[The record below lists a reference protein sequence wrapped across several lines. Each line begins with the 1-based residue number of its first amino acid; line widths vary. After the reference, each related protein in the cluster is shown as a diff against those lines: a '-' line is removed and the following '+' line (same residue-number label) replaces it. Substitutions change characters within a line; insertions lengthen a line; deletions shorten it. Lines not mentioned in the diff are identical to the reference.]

1 MVSNI
6 IYDEKN
12 DNLYLLIYKLGKGS
26 YATVW
31 FSIQLKGFVN
41 NIKTKK
47 KIDLHHYALKI
58 HNPEDYDEGML
69 ETKID
74 SYLSLNGKRSE
85 LINYPKSHFVYDE
98 SIVIV
103 VYETALCSLY
113 DFHKIYKRNFE
124 EEFVNK
130 ITPYLRES
138 INFVHDCGFIHAD
151 IKPENYLLMGTNKLQ
166 NDIYNDIQ
174 KFNIMSKIS
183 IINILK
189 KKIIYENII
198 QVFKP
203 VLKQLLLELT
213 SSFNLTDNLLS
224 DEDDSEHTDENSN
237 SSKSSSYESYE
248 NDYSYEESE
257 FYNTDCESYNS
268 SENEFTKEYDKFH
281 TNKILYEYYKEDN
294 KSEDNKSEDNKSEDN
309 KSEDNINN
317 NNINNNN
324 IKDNND
330 ENYEFIKKY
339 LENPIIKL
347 TDFGLMQK
355 QTDKCRTIQTRYYRA
370 PEVLL
375 GCKYD
380 KNIDFWSLTC
390 TIHELITGKIL
401 FDVEK
406 NIYIKKIDKDI
417 IQIKL
422 ILMNYYLQEDFKEF
436 WELYLKLRRTPRS
449 ELFLN
454 QDGTVKG
461 PLFLST
467 ISKFDMRTAHNMPSF

>member
-47 KIDLHHYALKI
+47 KIDIHHYALKI
-58 HNPEDYDEGML
+58 HNEEDYDEGML

-74 SYLSLNGKRSE
+74 SYLSKNGKRSE

-98 SIVIV
+98 SVVIV
-103 VYETALCSLY
+103 VYETALCALY

-130 ITPYLRES
+130 ITPLLRES

-224 DEDDSEHTDENSN
+224 DEDDSEHTDENS
-237 SSKSSSYESYE
+237 SSSNSSSYESYE
-248 NDYSYEESE
+248 NDYNYEESE
-257 FYNTDCESYNS
+257 FSNTDCESYNS

-294 KSEDNKSEDNKSEDN
+294 KSEDNINN
-309 KSEDNINN
+309 NN
-317 NNINNNN
+317 NNIN
-324 IKDNND
+324 

-406 NIYIKKIDKDI
+406 NIYIKKIDKDVL
-417 IQIKL
+417 QIKL
-422 ILMNYYLQEDFKEF
+422 ILKYYYLHEDFSGF
-436 WELYLKLRRTPRS
+436 WELYSKLRHTPRS

-454 QDGTVKG
+454 NNGTLKG
-461 PLFLST
+461 STLFY
-467 ISKFDMRTAHNMPSF
+467 IH

>member
-12 DNLYLLIYKLGKGS
+12 DNLYLLIYILGKGS

-58 HNPEDYDEGML
+58 HNEEDYDEGML

-74 SYLSLNGKRSE
+74 SYLSKNGKRSE

-166 NDIYNDIQ
+166 NDIYNDIL

-189 KKIIYENII
+189 KKINYENII

-213 SSFNLTDNLLS
+213 SSFNLTDNLLY
-224 DEDDSEHTDENSN
+224 DEDDSEHTDENS
-237 SSKSSSYESYE
+237 SSSSYESSYDE

-281 TNKILYEYYKEDN
+281 TNKILYEYYKDDN
-294 KSEDNKSEDNKSEDN
+294 KSED
-309 KSEDNINN
+309 
-317 NNINNNN
+317 NINNNN

-347 TDFGLMQK
+347 TDFGLMKK

-375 GCKYD
+375 GCKYN

-390 TIHELITGKIL
+390 TIYELNTGKIL

-406 NIYIKKIDKDI
+406 NIYNKKIDKDV

-422 ILMNYYLQEDFKEF
+422 ILAYYLQEDLGEF
-436 WELYLKLRRTPRS
+436 LKLHSEIVQGPRVD
-449 ELFLN
+449 LFIN
-454 QDGTVKG
+454 EDGTLKG
-461 PLFLST
+461 PIIPF
-467 ISKFDMRTAHNMPSF
+467 IRG

>member
-1 MVSNI
+1 MISNI

-12 DNLYLLIYKLGKGS
+12 DNLYLLIYILGKGS

-31 FSIQLKGFVN
+31 FSIQLKSFVN

-58 HNPEDYDEGML
+58 HNEEDYDEGML

-74 SYLSLNGKRSE
+74 SYLSQNGKRSN
-85 LINYPKSHFVYDE
+85 LINYPKSHFIYDE
-98 SIVIV
+98 NIVIV

-130 ITPYLRES
+130 ITPLLKES
-138 INFVHDCGFIHAD
+138 INFVHECGYIHAD

-166 NDIYNDIQ
+166 NDIYNDIL
-174 KFNIMSKIS
+174 KFNIMTKIS
-183 IINILK
+183 ILNIIK
-189 KKIIYENII
+189 KKITFENII

-213 SSFNLTDNLLS
+213 SSFNLTDNLLC
-224 DEDDSEHTDENSN
+224 DEDDSEYTE
-237 SSKSSSYESYE
+237 SKSSSLSDSNNSYK
-248 NDYSYEESE
+248 NDDLSYEESE

-268 SENEFTKEYDKFH
+268 SENEFNKKYDKFH
-281 TNKILYEYYKEDN
+281 TNKILYEYYLQDN
-294 KSEDNKSEDNKSEDN
+294 KSNDEDCNKQENYY
-309 KSEDNINN
+309 
-317 NNINNNN
+317 
-324 IKDNND
+324 D

-355 QTDKCRTIQTRYYRA
+355 QTDKNRTIQTRYYRA

-375 GCKYD
+375 GYNYD

-390 TIHELITGKIL
+390 TIYELITGKIL

-406 NIYIKKIDKDI
+406 NIYIKKIDKDV

-422 ILMNYYLQEDFKEF
+422 ILDYYIKNDICAYWHVYRMTKNS
-436 WELYLKLRRTPRS
+436 PRS
-449 ELFLN
+449 DTLVN
-454 QDGTVKG
+454 CDGTLKQ
-461 PLFLST
+461 FRS
-467 ISKFDMRTAHNMPSF
+467 

>member
-1 MVSNI
+1 MVTNI

-58 HNPEDYDEGML
+58 HNEEDYDEGML

-74 SYLSLNGKRSE
+74 SYLSLNGKRSN

-124 EEFVNK
+124 EEFVDK
-130 ITPYLRES
+130 ITPLLRES

-166 NDIYNDIQ
+166 NDIYNDIL

-189 KKIIYENII
+189 KKINYENII
-198 QVFKP
+198 QIFKP

-213 SSFNLTDNLLS
+213 SSFNLSDNLLY
-224 DEDDSEHTDENSN
+224 DEDDSEHTDESTS
-237 SSKSSSYESYE
+237 SSKSSSYETSQD
-248 NDYSYEESE
+248 NDDYSYEESE

-268 SENEFTKEYDKFH
+268 SENEFTKKYDKFH
-281 TNKILYEYYKEDN
+281 TNKILYEYYREDN
-294 KSEDNKSEDNKSEDN
+294 KSDEEKQN
-309 KSEDNINN
+309 
-317 NNINNNN
+317 
-324 IKDNND
+324 NND

-390 TIHELITGKIL
+390 TIYELITGKIL

-406 NIYIKKIDKDI
+406 NIFNKKIDKDV

-422 ILMNYYLQEDFKEF
+422 ILE
-436 WELYLKLRRTPRS
+436 YLKDHDLDAYWRVYTLIQEKAPRFGA
-449 ELFLN
+449 FLN
-454 QDGTVKG
+454 KDGCLKQFRK
-461 PLFLST
+461 L
-467 ISKFDMRTAHNMPSF
+467 

>member
-12 DNLYLLIYKLGKGS
+12 DNLYLLIYILGKGS

-47 KIDLHHYALKI
+47 KIDLHHYALKV

-74 SYLSLNGKRSE
+74 SYLSQNGKRSN
-85 LINYPKSHFVYDE
+85 LINYPKSYFVYDE
-98 SIVIV
+98 NIVIV

-113 DFHKIYKRNFE
+113 DFLKIYKRNFD
-124 EEFVNK
+124 EEFVKK
-130 ITPYLRES
+130 ITPSLKES

-166 NDIYNDIQ
+166 NDIYNDIL

-198 QVFKP
+198 QIFKP

-213 SSFNLTDNLLS
+213 ASFNFTDNLLC
-224 DEDDSEHTDENSN
+224 DEDDSEYTESKSS
-237 SSKSSSYESYE
+237 SSKSSSYNSSYSY

-281 TNKILYEYYKEDN
+281 INKILYEYYKEDN
-294 KSEDNKSEDNKSEDN
+294 KSEGDKQ
-309 KSEDNINN
+309 INN
-317 NNINNNN
+317 S
-324 IKDNND
+324 ND

-380 KNIDFWSLTC
+380 KNIDLWSLTC

-417 IQIKL
+417 IQMKL
-422 ILMNYYLQEDFKEF
+422 ILEHFLKVDVFACWRIMRLIGEAPRKTSYL
-436 WELYLKLRRTPRS
+436 
-449 ELFLN
+449 N
-454 QDGTVKG
+454 IDGTFKQ
-461 PLFLST
+461 LRQL
-467 ISKFDMRTAHNMPSF
+467 

>member
-47 KIDLHHYALKI
+47 KIDLHHYALKV
-58 HNPEDYDEGML
+58 HNEEDYDEGML

-74 SYLSLNGKRSE
+74 SYLSKNGKRSE

-113 DFHKIYKRNFE
+113 DFHKIFKRNFE

-130 ITPYLRES
+130 ITPLLKES
-138 INFVHDCGFIHAD
+138 INFVHDCGYIHGD
-151 IKPENYLLMGTNKLQ
+151 IKPENYLLMGINKLQ
-166 NDIYNDIQ
+166 NDIYNDIL

-189 KKIIYENII
+189 KKINYENII
-198 QVFKP
+198 QIFKP
-203 VLKQLLLELT
+203 ILKQLLLELT
-213 SSFNLTDNLLS
+213 SSFNLTDNLLY
-224 DEDDSEHTDENSN
+224 DEDDSEYTDED
-237 SSKSSSYESYE
+237 SSSGSSLRESSLSY

-281 TNKILYEYYKEDN
+281 INKIVYEYYRDDN
-294 KSEDNKSEDNKSEDN
+294 KSEENKQ
-309 KSEDNINN
+309 NN
-317 NNINNNN
+317 NN
-324 IKDNND
+324 D
-330 ENYEFIKKY
+330 EKYEFIKKY

-347 TDFGLMQK
+347 TDFGLMKK

-390 TIHELITGKIL
+390 TIYELITGKIL

-422 ILMNYYLQEDFKEF
+422 ILEYLLKDDVDAYLRIYDRIHNEASRKEAF
-436 WELYLKLRRTPRS
+436 VNK
-449 ELFLN
+449 
-454 QDGTVKG
+454 DGTLKQFRSDNS
-461 PLFLST
+461 L
-467 ISKFDMRTAHNMPSF
+467 I

>member
-31 FSIQLKGFVN
+31 FSIQLKSFVN

-47 KIDLHHYALKI
+47 KIDLHHYALKV

-74 SYLSLNGKRSE
+74 SYLSLNGKRSN
-85 LINYPKSHFVYDE
+85 LINYPKSHFVYDDN
-98 SIVIV
+98 IVIV

-113 DFHKIYKRNFE
+113 DFLKVYKRNFD
-124 EEFVNK
+124 EEFVKK
-130 ITPYLRES
+130 ITPSLKES
-138 INFVHDCGFIHAD
+138 IDFVHDCGFIHAD
-151 IKPENYLLMGTNKLQ
+151 IKPENYLLMGSNKLQ
-166 NDIYNDIQ
+166 NDIYNDIL

-189 KKIIYENII
+189 KKITYENII
-198 QVFKP
+198 QIFKP

-213 SSFNLTDNLLS
+213 TTFNFTDNLLY
-224 DEDDSEHTDENSN
+224 DEDDSEYTDE
-237 SSKSSSYESYE
+237 SSSRSSYESSCSY

-268 SENEFTKEYDKFH
+268 SENEFTKEHDKFH
-281 TNKILYEYYKEDN
+281 INKILYEYYRDDN
-294 KSEDNKSEDNKSEDN
+294 KSEDNKQ
-309 KSEDNINN
+309 NN
-317 NNINNNN
+317 N
-324 IKDNND
+324 DND

-347 TDFGLMQK
+347 TDFGLMKRQS
-355 QTDKCRTIQTRYYRA
+355 DKCRTIQTRYYRA

-390 TIHELITGKIL
+390 SIHELITGKIL

-406 NIYIKKIDKDI
+406 NIYIKKIDKDV
-417 IQIKL
+417 IQMKL
-422 ILMNYYLQEDFKEF
+422 ILEH
-436 WELYLKLRRTPRS
+436 YLKEDIDAFWRTLTVIRNAPRKD
-449 ELFLN
+449 LFLN
-454 QDGTVKG
+454 TDGTFRQLRKLLVR
-461 PLFLST
+461 
-467 ISKFDMRTAHNMPSF
+467 DMD

>member
-47 KIDLHHYALKI
+47 KIDLHHYALKV
-58 HNPEDYDEGML
+58 HNEEDYDEGML

-74 SYLSLNGKRSE
+74 SYLSKNGKRSE

-98 SIVIV
+98 ETVIV

-130 ITPYLRES
+130 ITPLLRES

-166 NDIYNDIQ
+166 NDIYNDIL

-189 KKIIYENII
+189 KKINYENII

-213 SSFNLTDNLLS
+213 STFNLTDNLLY
-224 DEDDSEHTDENSN
+224 DEDDSEHTDE
-237 SSKSSSYESYE
+237 SSRSSYESSNDE
-248 NDYSYEESE
+248 DDYSYEESE

-281 TNKILYEYYKEDN
+281 INKILYEYY
-294 KSEDNKSEDNKSEDN
+294 SEDNKSLDEKQ
-309 KSEDNINN
+309 NN
-317 NNINNNN
+317 
-324 IKDNND
+324 NND

-347 TDFGLMQK
+347 TDFGLMKK

-406 NIYIKKIDKDI
+406 NIYNKKIDKDV

-422 ILMNYYLQEDFKEF
+422 IL
-436 WELYLKLRRTPRS
+436 LYFYERNH
-449 ELFLN
+449 EGFLN
-454 QDGTVKG
+454 LYSEIKQAPRAELLINEDGTLKG
-461 PLFLST
+461 PFITL
-467 ISKFDMRTAHNMPSF
+467 

>member
-47 KIDLHHYALKI
+47 KIDIHHYALKI
-58 HNPEDYDEGML
+58 HNEEDYDEGML

-74 SYLSLNGKRSE
+74 SYLSKNGKRSN

-98 SIVIV
+98 NIVIV

-130 ITPYLRES
+130 INNSLRES
-138 INFVHDCGFIHAD
+138 IEFVHDCGFIHAD
-151 IKPENYLLMGTNKLQ
+151 IKPENYLLMGINKLQ
-166 NDIYNDIQ
+166 NDIYNDIL

-189 KKIIYENII
+189 KKITYENII

-203 VLKQLLLELT
+203 VLKQLLHELT
-213 SSFNLTDNLLS
+213 SSFNLTDNLLY
-224 DEDDSEHTDENSN
+224 DDDSEYTESDDNSDSYNSEQYDEQNS
-237 SSKSSSYESYE
+237 Y
-248 NDYSYEESE
+248 ESE

-268 SENEFTKEYDKFH
+268 SENEFTKEYDNFH
-281 TNKILYEYYKEDN
+281 TNKILFEYYREDKKNEDETNN
-294 KSEDNKSEDNKSEDN
+294 KNLEN
-309 KSEDNINN
+309 
-317 NNINNNN
+317 
-324 IKDNND
+324 NND

-375 GCKYD
+375 GIKYD
-380 KNIDFWSLTC
+380 KNIDFWSLYC
-390 TIHELITGKIL
+390 TIYELKTGKIL

-406 NIYIKKIDKDI
+406 NIYIKKIDKDV

-422 ILMNYYLQEDFKEF
+422 ILEYLFKDDISAYLA
-436 WELYLKLRRTPRS
+436 LYNKIKNSPRRDT
-449 ELFLN
+449 FLN
-454 QDGTVKG
+454 VDGTLK
-461 PLFLST
+461 
-467 ISKFDMRTAHNMPSF
+467 H

>member
-6 IYDEKN
+6 IYDDKN

-47 KIDLHHYALKI
+47 KIDLHHYALKV
-58 HNPEDYDEGML
+58 HNEEDYDEGML

-74 SYLSLNGKRSE
+74 SYLSKNGKRSE

-166 NDIYNDIQ
+166 NDIYNDIL

-189 KKIIYENII
+189 KKINYENII
-198 QVFKP
+198 QIFKP

-213 SSFNLTDNLLS
+213 SSFNLSDNILY
-224 DEDDSEHTDENSN
+224 DEDDSEHTDENS
-237 SSKSSSYESYE
+237 SSSSYESSYNE

-281 TNKILYEYYKEDN
+281 INKILYEYY
-294 KSEDNKSEDNKSEDN
+294 SEDNKSEDNKQE
-309 KSEDNINN
+309 NN
-317 NNINNNN
+317 NND
-324 IKDNND
+324 DNYD
-330 ENYEFIKKY
+330 FIKKY

-406 NIYIKKIDKDI
+406 NIYNKKIDKDV

-422 ILMNYYLQEDFKEF
+422 ILNYYLQTDLREF
-436 WELYLKLRRTPRS
+436 LKLFLLIKKAPRTDQFIS
-449 ELFLN
+449 K
-454 QDGTVKG
+454 DGTLKG
-461 PLFLST
+461 PIF
-467 ISKFDMRTAHNMPSF
+467 SF

>member
-47 KIDLHHYALKI
+47 KIDLHHYALKV
-58 HNPEDYDEGML
+58 HNEEDYDEGML

-74 SYLSLNGKRSE
+74 SYLSQNGKRSN
-85 LINYPKSHFVYDE
+85 LINYPKSHFIYDE

-113 DFHKIYKRNFE
+113 DFHKIYKRNFDE
-124 EEFVNK
+124 DFVNK

-138 INFVHDCGFIHAD
+138 ITFVHDCGFIHAD

-166 NDIYNDIQ
+166 NDIYNDIL

-189 KKIIYENII
+189 KKINYENII
-198 QVFKP
+198 QIFKP

-213 SSFNLTDNLLS
+213 SSFNLTDNLLY
-224 DEDDSEHTDENSN
+224 DEDDSEHTDE
-237 SSKSSSYESYE
+237 SSSSSSYESYDE
-248 NDYSYEESE
+248 DDDYSYEESE

-281 TNKILYEYYKEDN
+281 INKILYEYYREDN
-294 KSEDNKSEDNKSEDN
+294 KSEDDKQNSNS
-309 KSEDNINN
+309 
-317 NNINNNN
+317 
-324 IKDNND
+324 ND

-390 TIHELITGKIL
+390 TIYELNTGKIL

-406 NIYIKKIDKDI
+406 NIYIKKIDKDV

-422 ILMNYYLQEDFKEF
+422 ILAYYLQENLGEF
-436 WELYLKLRRTPRS
+436 LKLYSLIKQAPRA
-449 ELFLN
+449 ELFIN
-454 QDGTVKG
+454 EDGTLKG
-461 PLFLST
+461 PFIPL
-467 ISKFDMRTAHNMPSF
+467 

>member
-74 SYLSLNGKRSE
+74 SYLSQNGKRSE
-85 LINYPKSHFVYDE
+85 LINYPKSHFIYDE
-98 SIVIV
+98 NVVIV

-113 DFHKIYKRNFE
+113 DFLKIYNRNFDD
-124 EEFVNK
+124 EFVKK
-130 ITPYLRES
+130 ITPSLKES
-138 INFVHDCGFIHAD
+138 INFVHDCGYIHTD

-166 NDIYNDIQ
+166 NDIYNDIL
-174 KFNIMSKIS
+174 KFNIISKIS
-183 IINILK
+183 IINIIK
-189 KKIIYENII
+189 KKITFENII

-213 SSFNLTDNLLS
+213 TSFNLIDNLLC
-224 DEDDSEHTDENSN
+224 DEDDSEYTDENS
-237 SSKSSSYESYE
+237 SSKSSSSYGSSYSY

-257 FYNTDCESYNS
+257 FNNTDCESYNS

-281 TNKILYEYYKEDN
+281 INKILYEYYKEDN
-294 KSEDNKSEDNKSEDN
+294 KSK
-309 KSEDNINN
+309 DNIQNKNN
-317 NNINNNN
+317 
-324 IKDNND
+324 DDD

-401 FDVEK
+401 FDCEK
-406 NIYIKKIDKDI
+406 NILIKKIDKDI
-417 IQIKL
+417 IQMKT
-422 ILMNYYLQEDFKEF
+422 ILEYF
-436 WELYLKLRRTPRS
+436 LKVDVVAYWRIINLSNASPRRDVYFNS
-449 ELFLN
+449 
-454 QDGTVKG
+454 DGTFRQLRK
-461 PLFLST
+461 L
-467 ISKFDMRTAHNMPSF
+467 

>member
-47 KIDLHHYALKI
+47 KIDLHHYALKV
-58 HNPEDYDEGML
+58 HNEEDYDEGML

-74 SYLSLNGKRSE
+74 SYLSLNGKRSN

-113 DFHKIYKRNFE
+113 DFHKIYKRNFDE
-124 EEFVNK
+124 DFVNK

-138 INFVHDCGFIHAD
+138 ITFVHDCGFIHAD

-166 NDIYNDIQ
+166 NDIYNDIL

-189 KKIIYENII
+189 KKINYENII
-198 QVFKP
+198 QIFKP

-213 SSFNLTDNLLS
+213 SSFNLSDNILY
-224 DEDDSEHTDENSN
+224 DEDDSEHTDE
-237 SSKSSSYESYE
+237 SSSSSSYESSYDE
-248 NDYSYEESE
+248 DDDYSYEESE

-281 TNKILYEYYKEDN
+281 INKILYEYYREDN
-294 KSEDNKSEDNKSEDN
+294 KSEDDKQNSNS
-309 KSEDNINN
+309 
-317 NNINNNN
+317 
-324 IKDNND
+324 ND

-390 TIHELITGKIL
+390 TIRELITGKIL

-406 NIYIKKIDKDI
+406 NIYKKKIDKDV

-422 ILMNYYLQEDFKEF
+422 ILDYFKDEPISF
-436 WELYLKLRRTPRS
+436 LRVYTLLLDKTPRIGI
-449 ELFLN
+449 FLN
-454 QDGTVKG
+454 KDGCFKQYRK
-461 PLFLST
+461 L
-467 ISKFDMRTAHNMPSF
+467 

>member
-47 KIDLHHYALKI
+47 KIDLHHYALKV
-58 HNPEDYDEGML
+58 HNEEDYDEGML

-74 SYLSLNGKRSE
+74 SYLSKNGKRSN

-98 SIVIV
+98 NIVIV

-113 DFHKIYKRNFE
+113 DFHKIYKKNFE

-130 ITPYLRES
+130 ITPLLRES

-166 NDIYNDIQ
+166 NDIYNDIL
-174 KFNIMSKIS
+174 KFNIISKIS

-189 KKIIYENII
+189 KKINYENII
-198 QVFKP
+198 QIFKP

-213 SSFNLTDNLLS
+213 SSFNLSDNILY
-224 DEDDSEHTDENSN
+224 DEDDSVHTDNN
-237 SSKSSSYESYE
+237 SSSSSYESYDE
-248 NDYSYEESE
+248 DDYSYEESE

-281 TNKILYEYYKEDN
+281 INKILYEYYNEDN
-294 KSEDNKSEDNKSEDN
+294 KSEDDIK
-309 KSEDNINN
+309 NN
-317 NNINNNN
+317 NQQN
-324 IKDNND
+324 NND

-347 TDFGLMQK
+347 TDFGLMKK

-390 TIHELITGKIL
+390 TIYELITGKIL

-406 NIYIKKIDKDI
+406 NIYKKKIDKDV
-417 IQIKL
+417 IQINL
-422 ILMNYYLQEDFKEF
+422 ILK
-436 WELYLKLRRTPRS
+436 YLKEKDLDAYWRLLCLIDSSPRK
-449 ELFLN
+449 EAFRKHL
-454 QDGTVKG
+454 
-461 PLFLST
+461 
-467 ISKFDMRTAHNMPSF
+467 

>member
-31 FSIQLKGFVN
+31 FSIQLKSFVN

-58 HNPEDYDEGML
+58 HNEEDYDEGML

-74 SYLSLNGKRSE
+74 SYLYKNGKRSN

-98 SIVIV
+98 EIVIV

-113 DFHKIYKRNFE
+113 DFHKIYKRNFD

-130 ITPYLRES
+130 INNSLRES
-138 INFVHDCGFIHAD
+138 IEFVHDCGFIHAD
-151 IKPENYLLMGTNKLQ
+151 IKPENYLLMGINKLQ
-166 NDIYNDIQ
+166 NDIYNDIL

-183 IINILK
+183 IINIIK
-189 KKIIYENII
+189 KKITFENII

-213 SSFNLTDNLLS
+213 SSFNLTDNLLY
-224 DEDDSEHTDENSN
+224 DDDSEYTESDDNSDSYNSEQYDEQNS
-237 SSKSSSYESYE
+237 Y
-248 NDYSYEESE
+248 ESE

-268 SENEFTKEYDKFH
+268 SENEFTKEYDNFH
-281 TNKILYEYYKEDN
+281 TNKILFEYYREDKKNEDETNN
-294 KSEDNKSEDNKSEDN
+294 KNLEN
-309 KSEDNINN
+309 
-317 NNINNNN
+317 
-324 IKDNND
+324 NND

-375 GCKYD
+375 GIKYD
-380 KNIDFWSLTC
+380 KNIDFWSLYC
-390 TIHELITGKIL
+390 TIYELKTGKIL

-406 NIYIKKIDKDI
+406 NIYIKKIDKDV

-422 ILMNYYLQEDFKEF
+422 ILEYLFKDDISAYLA
-436 WELYLKLRRTPRS
+436 LYNKIKNSPRRDT
-449 ELFLN
+449 FLN
-454 QDGTVKG
+454 VDGTLK
-461 PLFLST
+461 
-467 ISKFDMRTAHNMPSF
+467 H

>member
-47 KIDLHHYALKI
+47 KIDLHHYALKV
-58 HNPEDYDEGML
+58 HNEEDYDEGML

-74 SYLSLNGKRSE
+74 SYLSQNGKRSN

-98 SIVIV
+98 SVVIV

-113 DFHKIYKRNFE
+113 DFHKIYKINFE
-124 EEFVNK
+124 EEFVKK
-130 ITPYLRES
+130 ITPLLNES
-138 INFVHDCGFIHAD
+138 INFVHDCGYIHGD

-166 NDIYNDIQ
+166 NDIYNDII

-189 KKIIYENII
+189 KKINFENII
-198 QVFKP
+198 QIFKP

-213 SSFNLTDNLLS
+213 SSFNLSDNLLY
-224 DEDDSEHTDENSN
+224 DEDDSEHTESE
-237 SSKSSSYESYE
+237 SSSSYESSYD

-257 FYNTDCESYNS
+257 FNNTDCESYNS

-281 TNKILYEYYKEDN
+281 INKILYEYYREDN
-294 KSEDNKSEDNKSEDN
+294 KSDEE
-309 KSEDNINN
+309 
-317 NNINNNN
+317 NNN
-324 IKDNND
+324 IKINNH

-347 TDFGLMQK
+347 TDFGLMKK

-401 FDVEK
+401 FDIEK
-406 NIYIKKIDKDI
+406 NIFIKKIDKDI

-422 ILMNYYLQEDFKEF
+422 ILE
-436 WELYLKLRRTPRS
+436 YLKDNDIDAFWRIYTLIKVKAPRS
-449 ELFLN
+449 GAILN
-454 QDGTVKG
+454 KDGCFKQYRN
-461 PLFLST
+461 L
-467 ISKFDMRTAHNMPSF
+467 

>member
-58 HNPEDYDEGML
+58 HNEEDYDEGML

-74 SYLSLNGKRSE
+74 SYLSQNGKRSE
-85 LINYPKSHFVYDE
+85 LINYPKSHFVYDDN
-98 SIVIV
+98 IVIV

-130 ITPYLRES
+130 ITPLLKES

-151 IKPENYLLMGTNKLQ
+151 IKPENYLLMGTNKQQ
-166 NDIYNDIQ
+166 NDIYNHIL

-189 KKIIYENII
+189 KKINYENII
-198 QVFKP
+198 QIFKP

-213 SSFNLTDNLLS
+213 SSFNLSDNILY
-224 DEDDSEHTDENSN
+224 DDDDSEHTDENS
-237 SSKSSSYESYE
+237 SSSSYESSYDE
-248 NDYSYEESE
+248 DDYSYEESE

-281 TNKILYEYYKEDN
+281 INKILYEYY
-294 KSEDNKSEDNKSEDN
+294 SEDNKSENNKKNNNKQDNK
-309 KSEDNINN
+309 
-317 NNINNNN
+317 
-324 IKDNND
+324 ND

-347 TDFGLMQK
+347 TDFGLMKK

-390 TIHELITGKIL
+390 TIYELITGKIL

-406 NIYIKKIDKDI
+406 NIYNKKIDKDV

-422 ILMNYYLQEDFKEF
+422 ILE
-436 WELYLKLRRTPRS
+436 YLKDKDLDAYWHILCLIDSSPRKEAFTGIATS
-449 ELFLN
+449 RYKY
-454 QDGTVKG
+454 V
-461 PLFLST
+461 
-467 ISKFDMRTAHNMPSF
+467 

>member
-6 IYDEKN
+6 IYDDKN

-58 HNPEDYDEGML
+58 HNEEDYDEGMI

-74 SYLSLNGKRSE
+74 SYLSQNGKRSN

-113 DFHKIYKRNFE
+113 DFHKIFKRNFD

-130 ITPYLRES
+130 ITPLLRES
-138 INFVHDCGFIHAD
+138 IEFVHDCGYIHAD

-166 NDIYNDIQ
+166 NDIYNDIL

-183 IINILK
+183 IINIIK
-189 KKIIYENII
+189 KKITYENII

-203 VLKQLLLELT
+203 VLKQLLLEIT
-213 SSFNLTDNLLS
+213 SSFNLTDNLLY
-224 DEDDSEHTDENSN
+224 DEDDSEYTDENS
-237 SSKSSSYESYE
+237 SSEV
-248 NDYSYEESE
+248 NQDDDDYSYEESE

-268 SENEFTKEYDKFH
+268 TENEFTKEFDKFH
-281 TNKILYEYYKEDN
+281 TNKILYEYYIDDN
-294 KSEDNKSEDNKSEDN
+294 KNDDKDNNENKQEY
-309 KSEDNINN
+309 
-317 NNINNNN
+317 
-324 IKDNND
+324 NND

-355 QTDKCRTIQTRYYRA
+355 QTDKNRTIQTRYYRA

-380 KNIDFWSLTC
+380 KNIDFWSLSC
-390 TIHELITGKIL
+390 TIYELISGKIL
-401 FDVEK
+401 FDIEK
-406 NIYIKKIDKDI
+406 NIYIKKIDKDV
-417 IQIKL
+417 IQIKSIL
-422 ILMNYYLQEDFKEF
+422 EYTLKVDLDAFWRIYSLMNMAPRKEVF
-436 WELYLKLRRTPRS
+436 FNS
-449 ELFLN
+449 
-454 QDGTVKG
+454 DGTVRQFRSLIK
-461 PLFLST
+461 S
-467 ISKFDMRTAHNMPSF
+467 

>member
-47 KIDLHHYALKI
+47 KIDLHHYALKV
-58 HNPEDYDEGML
+58 HNEEDYDEGML

-74 SYLSLNGKRSE
+74 SYLSKNGKRSN

-98 SIVIV
+98 NIVIV

-113 DFHKIYKRNFE
+113 DFHKIYKKNFE

-130 ITPYLRES
+130 ITPLLRES

-166 NDIYNDIQ
+166 NDIYNDIL
-174 KFNIMSKIS
+174 KFNIISKIS

-189 KKIIYENII
+189 KKINYENII
-198 QVFKP
+198 QIFKP

-213 SSFNLTDNLLS
+213 SSFNLSNNILY
-224 DEDDSEHTDENSN
+224 DEDDSVHTDNN
-237 SSKSSSYESYE
+237 SSSSSYESYDE
-248 NDYSYEESE
+248 DDYSYEESE

-281 TNKILYEYYKEDN
+281 INKILYEYYNEDN
-294 KSEDNKSEDNKSEDN
+294 KCEDDIK
-309 KSEDNINN
+309 NN
-317 NNINNNN
+317 NQQN
-324 IKDNND
+324 NND

-347 TDFGLMQK
+347 TDFGLMKK

-390 TIHELITGKIL
+390 TIYELITGKIL

-406 NIYIKKIDKDI
+406 NIYKKKIDKDV
-417 IQIKL
+417 IQINL
-422 ILMNYYLQEDFKEF
+422 ILK
-436 WELYLKLRRTPRS
+436 YLKGKDLDAYWHLRCLIESSPRK
-449 ELFLN
+449 EAFRKHL
-454 QDGTVKG
+454 
-461 PLFLST
+461 
-467 ISKFDMRTAHNMPSF
+467 

>member
-47 KIDLHHYALKI
+47 KIDLHHYALKV
-58 HNPEDYDEGML
+58 HNEEDYDEGML

-74 SYLSLNGKRSE
+74 SYLSKNGKRSE

-98 SIVIV
+98 SIVVV

-138 INFVHDCGFIHAD
+138 INFVHDCGFIHGD

-166 NDIYNDIQ
+166 NDIYNDIL

-189 KKIIYENII
+189 KKINYENII

-213 SSFNLTDNLLS
+213 SSFNLSDNILY
-224 DEDDSEHTDENSN
+224 DEDDSEHTDE
-237 SSKSSSYESYE
+237 SSSSSSYESSYDE

-281 TNKILYEYYKEDN
+281 INKILYEYY
-294 KSEDNKSEDNKSEDN
+294 SEDNKSEDNKQDN
-309 KSEDNINN
+309 KQQN
-317 NNINNNN
+317 
-324 IKDNND
+324 NND

-347 TDFGLMQK
+347 TDFGLMKK

-390 TIHELITGKIL
+390 TIYELNTGKIL

-406 NIYIKKIDKDI
+406 NIYNKKIDKDV

-422 ILMNYYLQEDFKEF
+422 ILE
-436 WELYLKLRRTPRS
+436 YLKDHDMVAYWHIYTLIKENAPRIGA
-449 ELFLN
+449 FLN
-454 QDGTVKG
+454 KDGCYKQYRK
-461 PLFLST
+461 L
-467 ISKFDMRTAHNMPSF
+467 

>member
-12 DNLYLLIYKLGKGS
+12 DNLYLLIYILGKGS

-74 SYLSLNGKRSE
+74 SYLSQNGKRSE

-98 SIVIV
+98 NIVIV

-113 DFHKIYKRNFE
+113 DYLKIYKRNFE

-130 ITPYLRES
+130 ITPLLRES

-174 KFNIMSKIS
+174 KFNIISKIS

-213 SSFNLTDNLLS
+213 SSFNLLDNLLY

-248 NDYSYEESE
+248 NDY
-257 FYNTDCESYNS
+257 CESYNS

-294 KSEDNKSEDNKSEDN
+294 KSEDN
-309 KSEDNINN
+309 I
-317 NNINNNN
+317 NNN

-401 FDVEK
+401 FDIEK
-406 NIYIKKIDKDI
+406 NIYIKKIDKDVL
-417 IQIKL
+417 QIKL
-422 ILMNYYLQEDFKEF
+422 ILSYYYLQEDYIGF
-436 WELYLKLRRTPRS
+436 WELYLQLRRTSRS
-449 ELFLN
+449 ELFLKI
-454 QDGTVKG
+454 DGTLKG
-461 PLFLST
+461 PLL
-467 ISKFDMRTAHNMPSF
+467 I

>member
-12 DNLYLLIYKLGKGS
+12 DNLYLLIYILGKGS

-47 KIDLHHYALKI
+47 RIDLHHYALKV

-74 SYLSLNGKRSE
+74 SYLFLNGNRSN

-98 SIVIV
+98 NIVIV

-113 DFHKIYKRNFE
+113 DFLKIYKRNFE

-130 ITPYLRES
+130 ITPLLKES
-138 INFVHDCGFIHAD
+138 ITFVHSCGFIHAD
-151 IKPENYLLMGTNKLQ
+151 IKPENYLLMGINKLQ
-166 NDIYNDIQ
+166 NDIYNDIL

-189 KKIIYENII
+189 KKITYENII

-203 VLKQLLLELT
+203 VLKQLLFELT
-213 SSFNLTDNLLS
+213 TSFNLTDNLLY
-224 DEDDSEHTDENSN
+224 DDDDSEYTDENS
-237 SSKSSSYESYE
+237 SSKSSSYDSSCSY

-281 TNKILYEYYKEDN
+281 INKILYEYYKDDN
-294 KSEDNKSEDNKSEDN
+294 ESQDEKQ
-309 KSEDNINN
+309 NN
-317 NNINNNN
+317 N
-324 IKDNND
+324 DD
-330 ENYEFIKKY
+330 NYEFIKKY

-347 TDFGLMQK
+347 TDFGLMKK

-375 GCKYD
+375 GCKFD
-380 KNIDFWSLTC
+380 KNIDFWSLSC
-390 TIHELITGKIL
+390 TIYELITGKIL

-406 NIYIKKIDKDI
+406 NFFIKKIDKDKL
-417 IQIKL
+417 QLKL
-422 ILMNYYLQEDFKEF
+422 ILEYN
-436 WELYLKLRRTPRS
+436 LKDNLDV
-449 ELFLN
+449 FLN
-454 QDGTVKG
+454 IYSLMSNAPRKDFFINSDGTVKQFRS
-461 PLFLST
+461 L
-467 ISKFDMRTAHNMPSF
+467 I

>member
-74 SYLSLNGKRSE
+74 SYLSQNGKRSN

-98 SIVIV
+98 NVVIV

-113 DFHKIYKRNFE
+113 DFLKIYKRNFD
-124 EEFVNK
+124 EEFVKK
-130 ITPYLRES
+130 ITPSLKES
-138 INFVHDCGFIHAD
+138 INFVHDCGYIHAD

-166 NDIYNDIQ
+166 NDIYNDIL
-174 KFNIMSKIS
+174 KFNIISKIS
-183 IINILK
+183 IINIIK
-189 KKIIYENII
+189 KKITFENII

-213 SSFNLTDNLLS
+213 TSFNLIDNLLC
-224 DEDDSEHTDENSN
+224 DEDDSEYTDENS
-237 SSKSSSYESYE
+237 SSKSSSSYGSSYSY

-257 FYNTDCESYNS
+257 FNNTDCESYNS

-281 TNKILYEYYKEDN
+281 INKILYEYYKEDN
-294 KSEDNKSEDNKSEDN
+294 KSEDNIQNK
-309 KSEDNINN
+309 NN
-317 NNINNNN
+317 
-324 IKDNND
+324 DDD

-339 LENPIIKL
+339 LEDPIIKL

-370 PEVLL
+370 PEILL

-401 FDVEK
+401 FDCEK

-417 IQIKL
+417 IQMKL
-422 ILMNYYLQEDFKEF
+422 ILEHFLKEDVVAYWRIIF
-436 WELYLKLRRTPRS
+436 LSDTSPRKS
-449 ELFLN
+449 AYFN
-454 QDGTVKG
+454 SDGTFRQLRK
-461 PLFLST
+461 L
-467 ISKFDMRTAHNMPSF
+467 

>member
-31 FSIQLKGFVN
+31 FSIQLKSFVN

-74 SYLSLNGKRSE
+74 SYLSQNGKRSN

-98 SIVIV
+98 NIVIV

-113 DFHKIYKRNFE
+113 DFHKIYKKNFE
-124 EEFVNK
+124 EEFVKK
-130 ITPYLRES
+130 ITASLRES
-138 INFVHDCGFIHAD
+138 INFVHDCGYIHAD

-166 NDIYNDIQ
+166 NDIYNDVL

-189 KKIIYENII
+189 KKINYENII
-198 QVFKP
+198 QIFKP
-203 VLKQLLLELT
+203 VLKQLLYELT
-213 SSFNLTDNLLS
+213 TSFNLTDNLS
-224 DEDDSEHTDENSN
+224 YDEDDSEYTDENS
-237 SSKSSSYESYE
+237 SSSSYDS
-248 NDYSYEESE
+248 NQDDDSHQDDDYSYEESE

-268 SENEFTKEYDKFH
+268 SDNEFTKQYDKFH
-281 TNKILYEYYKEDN
+281 TNKILYEYYKEDI
-294 KSEDNKSEDNKSEDN
+294 KSDKENQDNK
-309 KSEDNINN
+309 
-317 NNINNNN
+317 
-324 IKDNND
+324 KDD
-330 ENYEFIKKY
+330 DNYEFIKKY

-355 QTDKCRTIQTRYYRA
+355 QTEKCRTIQTRYYRA

-390 TIHELITGKIL
+390 TIYELITGKIL

-406 NIYIKKIDKDI
+406 NIYKKKIDKDV

-422 ILMNYYLQEDFKEF
+422 ILEYTIKEDLDAF
-436 WELYLKLRRTPRS
+436 WHIYTLINNSPRKDA
-449 ELFLN
+449 FLSRN
-454 QDGTVKG
+454 IG
-461 PLFLST
+461 PL
-467 ISKFDMRTAHNMPSF
+467 IQVRE

>member
-31 FSIQLKGFVN
+31 FSIQLKSFVN

-47 KIDLHHYALKI
+47 KIDLHHYALKV
-58 HNPEDYDEGML
+58 HNEEDYDEGML

-74 SYLSLNGKRSE
+74 SYLSQNGKRSN

-98 SIVIV
+98 ETVIV

-130 ITPYLRES
+130 ITPLLRES

-151 IKPENYLLMGTNKLQ
+151 IKPENYLLMGINKLQ
-166 NDIYNDIQ
+166 NDIYNDIL

-189 KKIIYENII
+189 KKITYENII

-203 VLKQLLLELT
+203 ILKQLLLELT
-213 SSFNLTDNLLS
+213 SSFNLTDNLLY
-224 DEDDSEHTDENSN
+224 DEDDSEHTETES
-237 SSKSSSYESYE
+237 SSSYESYD

-268 SENEFTKEYDKFH
+268 SENEFTKKYDKFH
-281 TNKILYEYYKEDN
+281 TNKILFEYYREDN
-294 KSEDNKSEDNKSEDN
+294 KNDDESK
-309 KSEDNINN
+309 NIQ
-317 NNINNNN
+317 
-324 IKDNND
+324 KNND

-380 KNIDFWSLTC
+380 KNIDFWSLYC
-390 TIHELITGKIL
+390 TIYELKTGKIL
-401 FDVEK
+401 FDIEN

-422 ILMNYYLQEDFKEF
+422 ILSHFIKKDDYESFWRVYCLCMSSPRKDEF
-436 WELYLKLRRTPRS
+436 IYKGRS
-449 ELFLN
+449 SLPDNGYF
-454 QDGTVKG
+454 
-461 PLFLST
+461 F
-467 ISKFDMRTAHNMPSF
+467 

>member
-47 KIDLHHYALKI
+47 KIDLHHYALKV
-58 HNPEDYDEGML
+58 HNEEDYDEGML

-74 SYLSLNGKRSE
+74 SYLSKNGKRSN

-98 SIVIV
+98 NIVIV

-113 DFHKIYKRNFE
+113 DFHKIYKKNFE

-130 ITPYLRES
+130 ITPLLRES

-166 NDIYNDIQ
+166 NDIYNDIL

-189 KKIIYENII
+189 KKINYENII
-198 QVFKP
+198 QIFKP

-213 SSFNLTDNLLS
+213 SSFNLSDNILY
-224 DEDDSEHTDENSN
+224 DEDDSVHTDNN
-237 SSKSSSYESYE
+237 SSSSSYESYDE
-248 NDYSYEESE
+248 DDYSYEESE

-281 TNKILYEYYKEDN
+281 INKILYEYYNEDN
-294 KSEDNKSEDNKSEDN
+294 KSEDDIK
-309 KSEDNINN
+309 NN
-317 NNINNNN
+317 NQQN
-324 IKDNND
+324 NND

-347 TDFGLMQK
+347 TDFGLMKK

-390 TIHELITGKIL
+390 TIYELITGKIL

-406 NIYIKKIDKDI
+406 NIYKKKIDKDV
-417 IQIKL
+417 IQINL
-422 ILMNYYLQEDFKEF
+422 ILK
-436 WELYLKLRRTPRS
+436 YLKEKDLDAYWRLLCLIDSSPRK
-449 ELFLN
+449 EAFRKHL
-454 QDGTVKG
+454 
-461 PLFLST
+461 
-467 ISKFDMRTAHNMPSF
+467 

>member
-31 FSIQLKGFVN
+31 FSIQLKSFVN

-58 HNPEDYDEGML
+58 HNEEDYDEGML

-74 SYLSLNGKRSE
+74 SYLSKNGKRSN

-98 SIVIV
+98 ETVIV

-113 DFHKIYKRNFE
+113 DFHKIYKRNFD

-130 ITPYLRES
+130 INNSLRES
-138 INFVHDCGFIHAD
+138 IEFVHDCGFIHAD
-151 IKPENYLLMGTNKLQ
+151 IKPENYLLMGINKLQ
-166 NDIYNDIQ
+166 NDIYNDIL

-189 KKIIYENII
+189 KKITYENII

-203 VLKQLLLELT
+203 VLKQLLHELT
-213 SSFNLTDNLLS
+213 SSFNLTDNLLY
-224 DEDDSEHTDENSN
+224 DDDSEYTESDDNSDSYNSEQYDEQNS
-237 SSKSSSYESYE
+237 Y
-248 NDYSYEESE
+248 ESE

-268 SENEFTKEYDKFH
+268 SENEFTKEYDNFH
-281 TNKILYEYYKEDN
+281 TNKILFEYYREDKKNEDETNN
-294 KSEDNKSEDNKSEDN
+294 KNLEN
-309 KSEDNINN
+309 
-317 NNINNNN
+317 
-324 IKDNND
+324 NND

-375 GCKYD
+375 GIKYD
-380 KNIDFWSLTC
+380 KNIDFWSLYC
-390 TIHELITGKIL
+390 TIYELKTGKIL

-406 NIYIKKIDKDI
+406 NIYIKKIDKDV

-422 ILMNYYLQEDFKEF
+422 ILEYLFKDDISAYLA
-436 WELYLKLRRTPRS
+436 LYNKIKNSPRRDT
-449 ELFLN
+449 FLN
-454 QDGTVKG
+454 VDGTLK
-461 PLFLST
+461 
-467 ISKFDMRTAHNMPSF
+467 H

>member
-47 KIDLHHYALKI
+47 KIDLHHYALKV
-58 HNPEDYDEGML
+58 HNEEDYDEGML

-74 SYLSLNGKRSE
+74 SYLSKNGKRSE

-166 NDIYNDIQ
+166 NDIYNDIL

-189 KKIIYENII
+189 KKINYENII
-198 QVFKP
+198 QIFKP

-213 SSFNLTDNLLS
+213 SSFNLSDNILY
-224 DEDDSEHTDENSN
+224 DEDDSEHTDENS
-237 SSKSSSYESYE
+237 SSSSYESSYNE

-281 TNKILYEYYKEDN
+281 INKILYEYY
-294 KSEDNKSEDNKSEDN
+294 SEDNKSEDNKQE
-309 KSEDNINN
+309 NN
-317 NNINNNN
+317 NND
-324 IKDNND
+324 DNYD
-330 ENYEFIKKY
+330 FIKKY

-406 NIYIKKIDKDI
+406 NIYNKKIDKDV

-422 ILMNYYLQEDFKEF
+422 ILNYYLQTDLREF
-436 WELYLKLRRTPRS
+436 LKLFLLIKKAPRTDQFIS
-449 ELFLN
+449 K
-454 QDGTVKG
+454 DGTLKG
-461 PLFLST
+461 PIF
-467 ISKFDMRTAHNMPSF
+467 SF

>member
-47 KIDLHHYALKI
+47 KIDLHHYALKV
-58 HNPEDYDEGML
+58 HNEEDYDEGML

-74 SYLSLNGKRSE
+74 SYLSQNGKRSN
-85 LINYPKSHFVYDE
+85 LINYPKSHFIYDE

-113 DFHKIYKRNFE
+113 DFHKIYKRNFDE
-124 EEFVNK
+124 DFVNK

-138 INFVHDCGFIHAD
+138 ITFVHDCGFIHAD

-166 NDIYNDIQ
+166 NDIYNDIL

-189 KKIIYENII
+189 KKINYENII
-198 QVFKP
+198 QIFKP

-213 SSFNLTDNLLS
+213 SSFNLSDNILY
-224 DEDDSEHTDENSN
+224 DEDDSEHTDE
-237 SSKSSSYESYE
+237 SSSSSSYESSYDE
-248 NDYSYEESE
+248 DDDYSYEESE

-281 TNKILYEYYKEDN
+281 INKILYEYYREDN
-294 KSEDNKSEDNKSEDN
+294 KSEDDKQNSNS
-309 KSEDNINN
+309 
-317 NNINNNN
+317 
-324 IKDNND
+324 ND

-390 TIHELITGKIL
+390 TIRELITGKIL

-406 NIYIKKIDKDI
+406 NIYKKKIDKDV

-422 ILMNYYLQEDFKEF
+422 ILDYFKDEPISF
-436 WELYLKLRRTPRS
+436 LRVYTLLLDKTPRIGI
-449 ELFLN
+449 FLN
-454 QDGTVKG
+454 KDGCFKQYRK
-461 PLFLST
+461 L
-467 ISKFDMRTAHNMPSF
+467 